1 MDKILKDKKI
11 QIIKIKS
18 FLEKYAKLSEENYDI
33 TKIPFFSKSNDS
45 KDFYIGYK
53 TIKEKIP
60 KGLNRNI
67 KLLYDIVGH
76 PNKEIYIGE
85 WTILSLEKCMENYT
99 HYCNDGQKNVFDV
112 ALRYMGMGHVEVI
125 SCDLNTHLLF
135 YRRDGGSN
143 GWDREFNY
151 KKLLNYNPNEYNQFF
166 FSDWFYNITTKNQ
179 YTTHDL

>member
-33 TKIPFFSKSNDS
+33 TKIPFFSKSNNS
-45 KDFYIGYK
+45 KDFYIDYK

-67 KLLYDIVGH
+67 KLLYNIVGH

-85 WTILSLEKCMENYT
+85 WVIMSLDKAIKIYEE
-99 HYCNDGQKNVFDV
+99 YCNHGQKKVFEIGF
-112 ALRYMGMGHVEVI
+112 RYMGMGHIEII
-125 SCDLNTHLLF
+125 SCD
-135 YRRDGGSN
+135 
-143 GWDREFNY
+143 
-151 KKLLNYNPNEYNQFF
+151 
-166 FSDWFYNITTKNQ
+166 
-179 YTTHDL
+179 